1 MHEEDGGRQ
10 LDEGEGSDKRKSG
23 RNQIRGGDRG
33 DKMQLQQKTKHK
45 IKENTH
51 TDPLCYIRFW

>member
-1 MHEEDGGRQ
+1 MHKEDRGRQ

-45 IKENTH
+45 
-51 TDPLCYIRFW
+51 R